1 MVLEINFDMDGTIAN
16 FYGVENWL
24 QYLMERNPLPYEI
37 AKPLVNMSV
46 LARRLNSLQ
55 RKGYKVNVISWL
67 AKNSNSDFDNAVTI
81 AKIKWLRKHLPS
93 VHWDSINIVRYGTP
107 KNTIG
112 CGILFDDEEPNRK
125 MWGEGAYDVHNILE
139 ILKEIENGK

>member
-1 MVLEINFDMDGTIAN
+1 MTLEINFDMDGTIADL
-16 FYGVENWL
+16 YGVENWL
-24 QYLMERNPLPYEI
+24 EYLLAGNPFPYKA

-46 LARRLNSLQ
+46 LACRLNALQ

-67 AKNSNSDFDNAVTI
+67 AKSSTAEFDEAVTA
-81 AKIKWLRKHLPS
+81 AKIAWLKKHLPS
-93 VHWDSINIVRYGTP
+93 VHWDNINIVGYGVP

-112 CGILFDDEEPNRK
+112 CGVLFDDEERNRK

-139 ILKEIENGK
+139 TLKEF